1 MYSRQSGITS
11 GRSDLSSSP
20 LGTSWDHAFEGRL
33 FRLVI
38 RREVIFHFAPDRCHQ
53 DSWEVDLSKY
63 PKLFEFPARLR
74 LSTSIRIWMMQ
85 GMWHIYALVFMP
97 ERMAIQKIV
106 HPNYWKMMRKN
117 NTKVWCFIS
126 DYSSSPA
133 PSKGEQQLELV
144 LVFRGIQKCDGYSK
158 AYDTPRVHIF
168 QHLFSN
174 PSGTRNPDENS
185 PKSPRLPLPRH
196 QLFADRNV
204 DPRPGSSIWLA
215 AFLKSHGCRPRQD
228 GWRVIERDKLKVI

>member
-1 MYSRQSGITS
+1 MPSKGGSS
-11 GRSDLSSSP
+11 ASSSEERSSS
-20 LGTSWDHAFEGRL
+20 TSRLTDVTKTHEKWTFLNIRSCLNFLQDCGFLHLFAFEWCKVCGISTL
-33 FRLVI
+33 WSLCLKGW
-38 RREVIFHFAPDRCHQ
+38 P
-53 DSWEVDLSKY
+53 SK
-63 PKLFEFPARLR
+63 KSF
-74 LSTSIRIWMMQ
+74 
-85 GMWHIYALVFMP
+85 
-97 ERMAIQKIV
+97 IQTTGF
-106 HPNYWKMMRKN
+106 KMMRKN

-215 AFLKSHGCRPRQD
+215 AFLKVMAAG
-228 GWRVIERDKLKVI
+228 RVKMVEGSLNAISSK